1 VENRKNKSKINK
13 IKVSFYGS
21 QNRKPKTENRK
32 LKTMLKND
40 LFLKALKGETVQR
53 PPVWMMRQAGRYL
66 PEFIALR
73 DKYDFFTRCQTPEL
87 AAEITVQPIR
97 RIAPDAAILFS
108 DILVVPQAMGIEVL
122 MKENFGP
129 FLPNPIRTIQDV
141 EKVIVPNIQET
152 LGYVMDAIKLT
163 KEMLNDEVPLIGFA
177 GSPWTIFCY
186 AVEGKGSKSFDMA
199 KGFCFSHPEAAHVLL
214 QKITDTTI
222 LYLKEK
228 VKAGVD
234 AVQIFDSWGGMLSP
248 VDYQEFSWKYIN
260 QIVEA
265 LADDAPV
272 IVFGKGC
279 WFALGEMGKSR
290 ASALGVDWTCSPRNA
305 RYLSGGN
312 ITLQGNFDPSRLLS
326 PIPVIKKMVHE
337 MIDEFGKDKYIVNLG
352 HGILPNIPVD
362 HAKAF
367 IDAVKEYRN

>member
-1 VENRKNKSKINK
+1 MI
-13 IKVSFYGS
+13 
-21 QNRKPKTENRK
+21 
-32 LKTMLKND
+32 KND
-40 LFLKALKGETVQR
+40 LFLRALNGETVER

-66 PEFIALR
+66 PEFRAIR
-73 DKYDFFTRCQTPEL
+73 DKYDFFTRCETPEL

-97 RIAPDAAILFS
+97 IVKPDAAILFS
-108 DILVVPQAMGIEVL
+108 DILVIPRAMGIHVDL
-122 MKENFGP
+122 KDNIGP
-129 FLPNPIRTIQDV
+129 VIPNPIRTAAQV
-141 EKVIVPNIQET
+141 KQVIVPNIEET

-163 KEMLNDEVPLIGFA
+163 KQMLDNEVPLIGFA

-186 AVEGKGSKSFDMA
+186 VVEGKGSKSFDTA
-199 KGFCFSHPEAAHVLL
+199 KGFCFSNPVAAHMLL

-228 VKAGVD
+228 VKAGCN
-234 AVQIFDSWGGMLSP
+234 AIQIFDSWGGMLSP
-248 VDYQEFSWKYIN
+248 KDYTEFSWNYIN
-260 QIVEA
+260 QIIEA
-265 LADDAPV
+265 IAEETPV

-279 WFALGEMGKSR
+279 WFALGDMAKSK
-290 ASALGVDWTCSPRNA
+290 ASAIGVDWTCSPTNA
-305 RYLSGGN
+305 RYLTGGSKV
-312 ITLQGNFDPSRLLS
+312 LQGNFDPSRLLS

-367 IDAVKEYRN
+367 VEAVKEYKK